1 MPRSIP
7 ATRRT
12 AADRADAAS
21 APVPG
26 ELPLAEY
33 RALAELRYQVRRF
46 LRFSEE
52 AARAARLEP
61 QQHQLLLAIKGLP
74 ETQRPTIKA
83 LAERLCVKHQTTVA
97 LVDHLEARGLLVR
110 ERGAQDRR
118 EVLLRLT
125 GPGESVLR
133 RLSVLHREQFRTIA
147 PVLVRALGEILPN
160 TGE

>member
-74 ETQRPTIKA
+74 ETQVLKA
-83 LAERLCVKHQTTVA
+83 ITEGKGKMKAVPIDDAPAVA
-97 LVDHLEARGLLVR
+97 KFVAGMK
-110 ERGAQDRR
+110 
-118 EVLLRLT
+118 
-125 GPGESVLR
+125 
-133 RLSVLHREQFRTIA
+133 
-147 PVLVRALGEILPN
+147 
-160 TGE
+160 